1 MLNLDGFDELEE
13 SFRSF
18 LAEPFSIITWQN
30 FLEILEN
37 TRQKNLQAC
46 LYWSD
51 RHLLKIISFQEKLKK
66 FPLHLAQSKI
76 LEDNF
81 RTLVYENPISQVGID
96 YALLK
101 ELANSLDETAE

>member
-13 SFRSF
+13 SFHHF
-18 LAEPFSIITWQN
+18 LAEPFSTSTWRS
-30 FLEILEN
+30 FLETLED

-51 RHLLKIISFQEKLKK
+51 RHLLKIISFQEKLQK

-81 RTLVYENPISQVGID
+81 RTLVEENPIAQVGID

-101 ELANSLDETAE
+101 ELANFLGEIAE